1 MAGTFNL
8 KIISPER
15 IVLDTEVQQ
24 LTATARDGEL
34 SILPNHEP
42 LVTAL
47 GIDILRYTEKGEE
60 QTVSIIGG
68 IMEVTPTQVTILS
81 DAAEL
86 GLEIDAARAKQAK
99 ERAEAEKTQHRE
111 KLDTFQ
117 AEVALAKAM
126 ARIKAAE
133 LANRLKDKRRAG
145 GH

>member
-15 IVLDTEVQQ
+15 VVLDAEVQQ
-24 LTATARDGEL
+24 LTATARDGQL

-47 GIDILRYTEKGEE
+47 GIDVLRYTEKGEE

-86 GLEIDAARAKQAK
+86 GLEIDEARAKQAK
-99 ERAEAEKTQHRE
+99 ERAEAEKTQNRE
-111 KLDTFQ
+111 KQETYQ

-133 LANRLKDKRRAG
+133 LANRLKEKRRA
-145 GH
+145 H